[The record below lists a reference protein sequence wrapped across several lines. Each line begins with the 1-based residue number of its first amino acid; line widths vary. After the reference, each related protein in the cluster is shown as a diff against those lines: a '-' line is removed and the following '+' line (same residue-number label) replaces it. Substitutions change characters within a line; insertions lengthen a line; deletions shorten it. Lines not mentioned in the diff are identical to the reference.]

1 MRGFGFGLRLPA
13 FPALHFLPERRF
25 VHTELMNSGSGYD
38 GITADAAWRCREE
51 THPLIDWGRTKKG
64 EDSLFLKMRQKRM
77 NPLEVFSGAVT

>member
-13 FPALHFLPERRF
+13 FLALQFLPERRS
-25 VHTELMNSGSGYD
+25 VHMEPLNSGSGYD

-64 EDSLFLKMRQKRM
+64 EDCLFLKMRRKRM
-77 NPLEVFSGAVT
+77 NPPGAFSGAVT